1 MAKTT
6 LGEYIRNLRNKRDM
20 GVRELGREVDVSG
33 VHISSIEKNK
43 ATPSP
48 ELLCKIALKLGADVD
63 KLQAMANQVDPEVI
77 DVIKRSP
84 SAVPSFLRS
93 AKGLTKSQWQKLEKT
108 ALKMTKKKSQK
119 R

>member
-1 MAKTT
+1 
-6 LGEYIRNLRNKRDM
+6 
-20 GVRELGREVDVSG
+20 
-33 VHISSIEKNK
+33 
-43 ATPSP
+43 
-48 ELLCKIALKLGADVD
+48 
-63 KLQAMANQVDPEVI
+63 MANQVDPEVI